1 MPGQWEW
8 EELEKGITIKK
19 KLTYTN
25 WIGHIIS
32 SFWFRV
38 CIIKLNREANYTAGK
53 LPLNSTVSISK
64 KKCQSKEW
72 ENRKKN
78 QEFSNYW
85 FLIASVPLRKQVTE
99 KQDSCQVWKT
109 RHRQILN
116 VFLILQYICHDS
128 FHDIGDMT
136 SMTSRVCDLFSMN
149 GHPLVNI
156 VQCTVQN
163 YDKHSMLMDFQ

>member
-19 KLTYTN
+19 KLTYMN

-38 CIIKLNREANYTAGK
+38 CIIKLNREANYASGK

-64 KKCQSKEW
+64 KKCQSEEW

-78 QEFSNYW
+78 QKFSNYW
-85 FLIASVPLRKQVTE
+85 FLITSVPLRKQVTE
-99 KQDSCQVWKT
+99 KQDSCQVWKP
-109 RHRQILN
+109 RHRHILN
-116 VFLILQYICHDS
+116 VLLILQYVTVFMTLVTWHPWQLEYVICS
-128 FHDIGDMT
+128 VWMVKAKVFQ
-136 SMTSRVCDLFSMN
+136 S
-149 GHPLVNI
+149 PLANI
-156 VQCTVQN
+156 VPCTV
-163 YDKHSMLMDFQ
+163 